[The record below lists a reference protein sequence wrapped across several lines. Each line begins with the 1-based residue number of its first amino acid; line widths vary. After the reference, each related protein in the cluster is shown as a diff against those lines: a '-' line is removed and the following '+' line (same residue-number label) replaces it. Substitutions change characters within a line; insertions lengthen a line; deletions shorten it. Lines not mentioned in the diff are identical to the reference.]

1 MIVGHEAL
9 SFNAVHM
16 HLLKLLLLQVAF
28 ASSARAQL
36 PPQPPQQQA
45 AEKAQV
51 QPERQQGRASQV
63 VMLCI
68 VHIIISWGFFIFQA
82 RPAQSSSM
90 AAKNPT
96 GENVLADGWCSEL
109 LSLAGRHLPCC
120 GQVAP

>member
-1 MIVGHEAL
+1 MVGHQAL
-9 SFNAVHM
+9 SFSAVHM

-51 QPERQQGRASQV
+51 HPERQQGRASQV

-68 VHIIISWGFFIFQA
+68 IHIIISWGFFIFQA
-82 RPAQSSSM
+82 RRFQSSSV
-90 AAKNPT
+90 AAKNLT
-96 GENVLADGWCSEL
+96 GRTVLAEHSSKL
-109 LSLAGRHLPCC
+109 LSLAAFHLQ
-120 GQVAP
+120 GTLA